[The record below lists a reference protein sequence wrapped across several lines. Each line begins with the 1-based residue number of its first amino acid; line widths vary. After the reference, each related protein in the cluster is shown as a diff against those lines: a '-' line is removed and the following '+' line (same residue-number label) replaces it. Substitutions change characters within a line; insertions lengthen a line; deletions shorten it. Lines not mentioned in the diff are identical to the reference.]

1 MSRYLSLVFV
11 LLAGSML
18 AKDMTV
24 KRSRSYLRQGP
35 ASYYEVLMEIPTNSK
50 VKVIKEGMEWLQVE
64 YRKQRGYLSRTSTQ
78 AQKKPGDPFTNLQRP
93 PMSANAQGVT
103 AGVKG
108 FCAKFNTDLKVSSSF
123 PDLALSTGVNP
134 RDYQEFYKQTFN
146 KRKSSH
152 FLKAYSL
159 PERKFVDFY
168 SEAAEGFG
176 LSVASIIAAQGLY
189 KNAPLATYV
198 NKLGTVVASAADTP
212 EIQYR
217 FFLLDI
223 SQPNAYACPGGFIFI
238 SKGMLQLVENEAQ
251 LAFVLAHEIA
261 HVSRFHGLKEI
272 KLMENQI
279 AAEDVFAEMERD
291 LADRSSQKFADL
303 SKDLESDIREM
314 AATLTEGRLDTYEEE
329 ADAVALLLLARSGYN
344 PKAGEELLTKLLN
357 TRYESNNQH
366 YRRQSVQERL
376 KLIKTKTARLKNS
389 RLHFISDHPRFT
401 THKAFL
407 DSRQ

>member
-1 MSRYLSLVFV
+1 MIFV
-11 LLAGSML
+11 LLAGSLL
-18 AKDMTV
+18 AKDITV
-24 KRSRSYLRQGP
+24 RRQRSYLRQGP
-35 ASYYEVLMEIPTNSK
+35 ASYYEILMEVPNNSK
-50 VKVIKEGMEWLQVE
+50 VKVIKEGMDWLQVE
-64 YRKQRGYLSRTSTQ
+64 YRKQKGYLSRSSTQ
-78 AQKKPGDPFTNLQRP
+78 AQKKPGDPFANLQRP
-93 PMSANAQGVT
+93 PMSVNTQGVT

-108 FCAKFNTDLKVSSSF
+108 FCAKFSTDLQVSSSF
-123 PDLALSTGVNP
+123 PDLALSTNVNP
-134 RDYQEFYKQTFN
+134 REFQDFYKQTYN
-146 KRKSSH
+146 KRKPGH

-159 PERKFVDFY
+159 PERRYVDYY

-189 KNAPLATYV
+189 KNPLLASYV
-198 NKLGTVVASAADTP
+198 NKLGTVIATAADTP

-291 LADRSSQKFADL
+291 LASRSSQQFAEV
-303 SKDLESDIREM
+303 SKALESDIKEM
-314 AATLTEGRLDTYEEE
+314 AATITEGRLDTYEEE
-329 ADAVALLLLARSGYN
+329 ADELALLLLARSGYN
-344 PKAGEELLTKLLN
+344 PQAGEALLTRLLN

-376 KLIKTKTARLKNS
+376 KLIKTKAARLHNS
-389 RLHFISDHPRFT
+389 RLRFINDHQRFAGQKT
-401 THKAFL
+401 LL
-407 DSRQ
+407 DSQR